1 MIQIIK
7 LWWIT
12 ASTLKH
18 REPLPQGMVQCFSA
32 DGLWR
37 NDRYLMIN
45 ELLREG
51 MLFKYL
57 LVTPSFGPVK
67 FQNNRISAL
76 HTDLVNTILVTI

>member
-1 MIQIIK
+1 
-7 LWWIT
+7 
-12 ASTLKH
+12 
-18 REPLPQGMVQCFSA
+18 MVQCFSA

-57 LVTPSFGPVK
+57 LVTPSFGTVK